1 MEGNFILLGAGSSV
15 RFGLPTMR
23 DLVDSFEKQLSK
35 NAKGRRMKEMLAL
48 YRDIKRKLRKVYQY
62 VDMESVFSVVDM
74 ISKDTFYSQL
84 DFHSTYILSTKG
96 NITNRRIFTAL
107 KRDYALEL
115 IGMYREHVR
124 EKCTLKYDYDDDIHR
139 IYKDLFDSI
148 RNESKED
155 RLYIY
160 TINYESARNIL
171 GG

>member
-74 ISKDTFYSQL
+74 ISKDTFYFGL
-84 DFHSTYILSTKG
+84 L
-96 NITNRRIFTAL
+96 A
-107 KRDYALEL
+107 
-115 IGMYREHVR
+115 YREL
-124 EKCTLKYDYDDDIHR
+124 EMIC
-139 IYKDLFDSI
+139 
-148 RNESKED
+148 N
-155 RLYIY
+155 
-160 TINYESARNIL
+160 
-171 GG
+171 